1 MNKERAVERR
11 RLLAVLAAL
20 AVATGCS
27 THDDKAEPSRSAS
40 SDGARHA
47 VEAYVDALNSRSA
60 TGLIKVG
67 GVKDESWSR
76 QEAAR
81 MLADRGG
88 REWKIKDVRI
98 DHDMGPDTGS
108 ARLLAKDKAGKSLRD
123 TFTVTREKGC
133 GIWPSSPTSRTGRG
147 RSPPRP
153 TSPLPDTT
161 EAASPRRV
169 QGAPAGVGRRSS
181 AHTVLPGVA
190 RRRWKSRPG
199 TWPCRTAFAVSPAAI
214 RVTVSLAADVYGVA
228 PLVQAVRDETTGESC
243 AARGRSEPHGEL
255 VYDHWA
261 LRHMPVCG
269 GELPA
274 SWGERPRP
282 VRSFEQA

>member
-1 MNKERAVERR
+1 MERR
-11 RLLAVLAAL
+11 RLSAVLAVLAVLAAL

-88 REWKIKDVRI
+88 REWKIKDVQI
-98 DHDMGPDTGS
+98 AHDMGPDTGS

-123 TFTVTREKGC
+123 TFTVTREKGVWHLAVFTHQPD
-133 GIWPSSPTSRTGRG
+133 GKGRESSST
-147 RSPPRP
+147 
-153 TSPLPDTT
+153 D
-161 EAASPRRV
+161 
-169 QGAPAGVGRRSS
+169 
-181 AHTVLPGVA
+181 
-190 RRRWKSRPG
+190 K
-199 TWPCRTAFAVSPAAI
+199 
-214 RVTVSLAADVYGVA
+214 
-228 PLVQAVRDETTGESC
+228 
-243 AARGRSEPHGEL
+243 
-255 VYDHWA
+255 
-261 LRHMPVCG
+261 
-269 GELPA
+269 PA
-274 SWGERPRP
+274 S
-282 VRSFEQA
+282 